1 MREKARPVYLLLCSP
16 APSEYASPPS
26 SFRSSLPPSFPSF
39 LSFSFIPASAHF
51 TPLVAFPPL
60 RPPPDGS
67 LYLRRLSLSLSC
79 FSGGRSR
86 LRRSSSPDANGTADL
101 TTEKQL
107 RLGPLNPRLVQRPR
121 EQVADAE
128 TLLDITTS
136 LVRSLRSQRSGPTP
150 SDFVDAL
157 ARKFGVPDRDG
168 THTNY
173 LGIAS
178 WQSIGMSVSHIF
190 MRGHGYCTMNGPMV
204 AEVKP
209 LRSVVRG
216 KRTRP
221 TICSQPKD
229 VGETEGD
236 PTKKTDTDKKMLTM
250 FTILRKQKQTKLE
263 YLVLNRQSFAQ
274 TVENIFALSFLVK
287 DGRVEITV
295 DKNGHHFVSP
305 RNAPAATSIT
315 SGEVS
320 YNHFIFR
327 FDMKDWKVIDI
338 LISYP

>member
-1 MREKARPVYLLLCSP
+1 ML
-16 APSEYASPPS
+16 YA
-26 SFRSSLPPSFPSF
+26 
-39 LSFSFIPASAHF
+39 
-51 TPLVAFPPL
+51 
-60 RPPPDGS
+60 
-67 LYLRRLSLSLSC
+67 
-79 FSGGRSR
+79 
-86 LRRSSSPDANGTADL
+86 
-101 TTEKQL
+101 
-107 RLGPLNPRLVQRPR
+107 VQRPR

-173 LGIAS
+173 LGVAS

-209 LRSVVRG
+209 LRSAVRG

-327 FDMKDWKVIDI
+327 FDMKDWKYETTVLGMVEFGIGSLVSRDCSASLAVLCTCHGWYNI
-338 LISYP
+338 EGLV